1 MANLKFER
9 AHTMGLDGARGAAER
24 VATEMADNYDFNN
37 EWQGNVLHFKRSG
50 VKGTLSIE
58 DERIE
63 LNAKLG
69 VLLAAFAPKIQA
81 QLDQNFDQYF
91 S

>member
-9 AHTMGLDGARGAAER
+9 EHNMGLDGARDAAQR
-24 VATEMADNYDFNN
+24 VADEMADHYDFSN
-37 EWQGNVLHFKRSG
+37 EWHGDVLHFKRSG

-58 DERIE
+58 GDRIE

-69 VLLAAFAPKIQA
+69 VLLSAFAPKIQA
-81 QLDQNFDQYF
+81 QLDQNFGRYF